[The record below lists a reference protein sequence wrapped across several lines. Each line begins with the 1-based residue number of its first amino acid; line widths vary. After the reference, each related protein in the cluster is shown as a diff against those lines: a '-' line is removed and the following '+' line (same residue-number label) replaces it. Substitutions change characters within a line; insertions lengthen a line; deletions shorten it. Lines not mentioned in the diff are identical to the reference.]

1 MAGRLTAFLAGV
13 GTTGA
18 GSVAWFLWQRRI
30 AADTAWFSRLRG
42 AFDRPAFTCKF
53 RSHTDQQAF
62 RESLAAVL
70 RTIGAGAAGPD
81 TKRPRGGRAEHQPSR
96 KQDRS
101 AMLDVRKRL
110 QAILQR
116 SEDLADASIA
126 DDQERLTQEIEENLD
141 AVIEAM
147 NRMWQPRGIHTM
159 RLPSEAQT
167 RSAFG
172 RGTG

>member
-1 MAGRLTAFLAGV
+1 MERWQVDLLLFLAGV

-18 GSVAWFLWQRRI
+18 GWIAWFMWQRRI

-42 AFDRPAFTCKF
+42 AFDRPAFTRKF

-70 RTIGAGAAGPD
+70 RTIGAVPAGPD
-81 TKRPRGGRAEHQPSR
+81 TKRPRGGRAGHQPSR

-101 AMLDVRKRL
+101 AMLDVQRRM

-116 SEDLADASIA
+116 SEDLANANIA
-126 DDQERLTQEIEENLD
+126 EDQERLTQEIEENLD
-141 AVIEAM
+141 AVIRAM
-147 NRMWQPRGIHTM
+147 NTIWQPRGIDTM
-159 RLPSEAQT
+159 RLPSEAQM
-167 RSAFG
+167 RSESG
-172 RGTG
+172 